1 MEIWTFK
8 LRDDKCRHLKRLKV
22 WNIKWKI
29 WAAWGEVS
37 NMVEVELE
45 VSNMVELEVE
55 VRLSF
60 MLRLRLRWAICGLYG
75 EEPPGHSQTPLHH
88 AMWKML
94 LAGFSLESP
103 DTSIYHQTS
112 PDTSIHYQT
121 PTDTTWLC
129 QTWCHHEVTVS
140 TRPEHLWSGLRGWL
154 TFRNIL

>member
-94 LAGFSLESP
+94 LAGFSLESLE
-103 DTSIYHQTS
+103 TSIYHQTS
-112 PDTSIHYQT
+112 ADTSIQCNWILGLLT
-121 PTDTTWLC
+121 
-129 QTWCHHEVTVS
+129 
-140 TRPEHLWSGLRGWL
+140 HLLIYL
-154 TFRNIL
+154 LIYLLIFVVDVIAV